1 MLEVTLISNPVADG
15 WKNYLRYFGK
25 LGREVNQMKESIG
38 IQVGTKKSKETWN
51 KTYKSVFLANNGWKF
66 YELSGIRV
74 CQYLATVQ
82 TKHGELV
89 VHDGDS
95 ITYLGHNL
103 WDVRKG

>member
-1 MLEVTLISNPVADG
+1 MADG
-15 WKNYLRYFGK
+15 WKNYLYYFAK
-25 LGREVNQMKESIG
+25 LGRKVDQMKENID

-66 YELSGIRV
+66 YELPGIRI

-89 VHDGDS
+89 VRDGDS